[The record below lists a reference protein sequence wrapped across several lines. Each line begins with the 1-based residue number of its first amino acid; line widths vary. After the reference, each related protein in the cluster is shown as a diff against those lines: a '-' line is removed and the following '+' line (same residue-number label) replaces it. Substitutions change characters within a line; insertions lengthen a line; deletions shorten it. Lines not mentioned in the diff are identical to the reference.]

1 LKFSIINQELL
12 NLEVLLIYQTKIA
25 LFTKEII
32 AGLRNSKLAGLIMPA
47 MKLFY
52 CLGNAE
58 EVAEIIRKQELVKY
72 EIKDIIDFTKLDQLA
87 HSDPTS
93 GINQDILEQFFT
105 NHLQKNFKSSD
116 LDVDSIKQI
125 KIGLKKS
132 IENKGL
138 VIREIIQLAPETQQH
153 VVGK

>member
-1 LKFSIINQELL
+1 
-12 NLEVLLIYQTKIA
+12 
-25 LFTKEII
+25 
-32 AGLRNSKLAGLIMPA
+32 M
-47 MKLFY
+47 
-52 CLGNAE
+52 
-58 EVAEIIRKQELVKY
+58 VKY

-116 LDVDSIKQI
+116 LDVNSIKQI